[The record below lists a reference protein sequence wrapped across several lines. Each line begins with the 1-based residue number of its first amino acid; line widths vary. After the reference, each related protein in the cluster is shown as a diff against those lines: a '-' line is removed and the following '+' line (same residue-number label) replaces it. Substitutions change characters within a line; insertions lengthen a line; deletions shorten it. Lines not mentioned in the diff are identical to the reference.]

1 MTERWMSAKE
11 LADHVLPELPVS
23 ERGIN
28 KTAARENWPSR
39 PREGRGG
46 GREYPISALPQ
57 AARDALVKKL
67 ASEALRAGR
76 AAGRQVALAEKIDE
90 LTAARGRE
98 AGLAALPS
106 LSGDAK
112 TRAEA
117 RNAVLFAYRQFCKQ
131 TGRAASTAAELFA
144 AAWERGEIQV
154 APEIRQALPRF
165 TGRSVLNWAKEVETD
180 GAARL
185 AGRYGLHRKGTGV
198 LDTDLEMQDFVL
210 AMIWE
215 HQDVRPQK
223 VMRGLAV
230 HFDGD
235 RLPSFR
241 TLQRW
246 MMNWRAKN
254 RSVDLSINAP
264 DAWRSSDMFGFGD
277 ADGAIVAL
285 NQRWEMD
292 STKAD
297 ILLADGGR
305 HVIVGVIDVWS
316 RRMKLLVSRSSSS
329 AAVCSLL
336 RSALL
341 DWGVPEQIG
350 MDNGS
355 DYVSFRVQSVLTS
368 LEIDPDIAPPFT
380 PTAKPFIER
389 GLGTFNHDLLEILEG
404 YVGHSV
410 AERKRIESRK
420 SFAER
425 MMKAGE
431 TITQAQ
437 KLTAEELQQL
447 CDVWTDQIYQT
458 HPHSGLNGVKPLA
471 RAASWNGEI
480 KRVENVRALDV
491 LLAEPAGRNPTV
503 TKKCITIGRATYGSP
518 ELALYVGQRVRAL
531 WDESNIG
538 RIYVLDADGKFICEA
553 ICPELIDA
561 GVSRQELATR
571 MKVSQ
576 RQAISAKKAE
586 QREAAKRA
594 KARGTDAK
602 AVVRD
607 IVMQKAEEAGKLV
620 VLPRS
625 STPHVTPALTEAARA
640 HVDPAPVPMAPTTAA
655 RRERFAAETAR
666 EISAPAT
673 VIQLET
679 AVERFKRALSIECA
693 QAAGQPV
700 SDEDARWLKGYQRL
714 SEYRG
719 RKLVAE
725 DFPDQQQ
732 A

>member
-1 MTERWMSAKE
+1 MTERWLTSSDLVA
-11 LADHVLPELPVS
+11 LALPELPAT
-23 ERGIN
+23 
-28 KTAARENWPSR
+28 KPALLAKAARENWLSR

-57 AARDALVKKL
+57 AARDALAKKL

-76 AAGRQVALAEKIDE
+76 AAGRQEALAEKIDE
-90 LTAARGRE
+90 LSAARARE

-154 APEIRQALPRF
+154 EAGIRAALPRF
-165 TGRSVLNWAKEVETD
+165 TGRSVLNWDKAVETS

-185 AGRYGLHRKGTGV
+185 AGRYGVHRKGTGV
-198 LDTDLEMQDFVL
+198 LATDQELQDFVL
-210 AMIWE
+210 AMILE
-215 HQDVRPQK
+215 HQDVRPKK
-223 VMRGLAV
+223 VMRGLRT
-230 HFDGD
+230 HFAED

-246 MMNWRAKN
+246 MTHWRTRN
-254 RSVDLSINAP
+254 SSLDLSINAP
-264 DAWRSSDMFGFGD
+264 DAWRNQFLSAYGSMSE
-277 ADGAIVAL
+277 AVTAL

-297 ILLADGGR
+297 LLLADGGR

-316 RRMKLLVSRSSSS
+316 RRIKLLVSRSSSS
-329 AAVCSLL
+329 AAVCALL
-336 RSALL
+336 RNALL
-341 DWGVPEQIG
+341 DWGVPAQIG

-355 DYVSFRVQSVLTS
+355 DYVSVRVQSVLTS

-380 PTAKPFIER
+380 PQAKPFIER
-389 GLGTFNHDLLEILEG
+389 GLGTFNHDLLELLPG
-404 YVGHSV
+404 FVGHSV

-420 SFAER
+420 SFADR
-425 MMKAGE
+425 IMKAGE
-431 TITQAQ
+431 TISEAQ
-437 KLTAEELQQL
+437 HLTAEELQQI
-447 CDVWTDQIYQT
+447 CDIWTDKHYQT
-458 HPHSGLNGVKPLA
+458 DQHSGLNGFTPFS
-471 RAASWNGEI
+471 RAASWNGGI
-480 KRVENVRALDV
+480 KRIENVRALDV
-491 LLAEPAGRNPTV
+491 LLGEPAGRNPTV
-503 TKKCITIGRATYGSP
+503 TKKCITIGRATYAHA
-518 ELALYVGQRVRAL
+518 ALGAYVGQRVRAL

-538 RIYVLDADGKFICEA
+538 RIYVFDEDGEFICEA

-561 GVSRQELATR
+561 GVTRKELATQ

-576 RQAISAKKAE
+576 RKALAEDKAE
-586 QREAAKRA
+586 LKAAARRA
-594 KARGTDAK
+594 KARGMDAK
-602 AVVRD
+602 SVARD
-607 IVMQKAEEAGKLV
+607 IMMKKAEEAGKLV
-620 VLPRS
+620 VLPRAN
-625 STPHVTPALTEAARA
+625 TPHVTPALTEAARA
-640 HVDPAPVPMAPTTAA
+640 HTDLTPIPLAPAVAA
-655 RRERFAAETAR
+655 RRARIEAEIANDFATK
-666 EISAPAT
+666 AT
-673 VIQLET
+673 VTQLET
-679 AVERFKRALSIECA
+679 PEIRFKRALSIERA

-700 SDEDARWLKGYQRL
+700 SEEEAAWLKRYQDR

-719 RKLVAE
+719 RKALAE
-725 DFPDQQQ
+725 DFPTQQQ